1 MKNSQHWFGML
12 AVIVPATL
20 VPLAV
25 WAAAPTDTPTDTDRV
40 DAMALYN
47 RGAAV
52 IQTTREIELD
62 AGRQTIDWPLS
73 GRLRA
78 DTVWLDGE
86 GVRLTGLSAPAGD
99 DSGSARLAAR
109 VGQPITLLRD
119 NDAGDARSREAT
131 LVGVDGDT
139 LLVRVDDR
147 IERLT
152 DASPWRIAWPAD
164 TDDGNALQLDIE
176 AGKAGKQALTA
187 TYQIDGPS
195 WQASYT
201 GHFDAKAGQLELA
214 SMAVIDNS
222 GGARLAAD
230 KAWLVA
236 GDVARTHG
244 NAPAPMMMAR
254 SEAKQSDAGAPE
266 ASGDTYRYALD
277 NGLDVP
283 AGGMRAVSIMAP
295 QTFEAERSYR
305 FENSLYSVGR
315 DGQRSHAQ
323 IRLAFDN
330 TADVPLPA
338 GAVRVYDSAGSA
350 QLMGEDR
357 IDDTPKKAPVTL
369 TLGTAFDLTSERRL
383 VEDRK
388 TGEKNTGKNEQRR
401 TIEIKLHNAS
411 ADTATVS
418 VIEHLPQG
426 ATVES
431 AEPETMDK
439 TPANTARWQIDV
451 PANGDKTLRYTASWS
466 N

>member
-1 MKNSQHWFGML
+1 MKHSPYWLKALVVVLPASL
-12 AVIVPATL
+12 A
-20 VPLAV
+20 PLA
-25 WAAAPTDTPTDTDRV
+25 ALAGASSDTNRV

-52 IQTTREIELD
+52 VQNTRDIELE
-62 AGRQTIDWPLS
+62 AGGQTVGWPLA

-78 DTVWLDGE
+78 DTVWLEGE
-86 GVRLTGLSAPAGD
+86 GVRLTGLSTDAGD
-99 DSGSARLAAR
+99 NDGQGLLASR
-109 VGQPITLLRD
+109 IGQSVTLLRD

-131 LVGVDGDT
+131 LVGINGDT
-139 LLVRVDDR
+139 LLVRIDDR

-152 DASPWRIAWPAD
+152 GDSPWRVAWPAD
-164 TDDGNALQLDIE
+164 TDNGDRLQLDLD
-176 AGKAGKQALTA
+176 ADKAGKQALTA
-187 TYQIDGPS
+187 IYQIDGPS

-201 GHFDAKAGQLELA
+201 GRFDAKAGQLELA

-236 GDVARTHG
+236 GDVARSGG

-266 ASGDTYRYALD
+266 ASGDSYRYALD
-277 NGLDVP
+277 NGLDVA
-283 AGGMRAVSIMAP
+283 AGGTRAVSIMAP

-305 FENSLYSVGR
+305 VENSLYSVSR
-315 DGQRSHAQ
+315 DGERSHAQ
-323 IRLAFDN
+323 IRLAFEN

-338 GAVRVYDSAGSA
+338 GVVRIYDSAGSA
-350 QLMGEDR
+350 QLMGENR

-388 TGEKNTGKNEQRR
+388 TGEKNTGENEQRR
-401 TIEIKLHNAS
+401 TIEIKLYNAS
-411 ADTATVS
+411 ADTATVN

-426 ATVES
+426 ASVES
-431 AEPETMDK
+431 AEPETMDEA
-439 TPANTARWQIDV
+439 PANTAQWQIDV
-451 PANGDKTLRYTASWS
+451 PANGDKTLRYTATWS